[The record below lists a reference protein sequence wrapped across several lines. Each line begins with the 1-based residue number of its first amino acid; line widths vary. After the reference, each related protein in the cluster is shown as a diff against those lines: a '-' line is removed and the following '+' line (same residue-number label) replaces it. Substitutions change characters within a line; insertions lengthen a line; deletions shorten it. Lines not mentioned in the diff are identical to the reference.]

1 MTEETK
7 MILEAI
13 QKLQTEMHKTQSKL
27 DTIESKQDS
36 MEIELLRFKADTKE
50 DLQILKHET
59 KQINQNI
66 DSIYNILVSQGVTDI
81 SKTVL
86 YK

>member
-13 QKLQTEMHKTQSKL
+13 QGLQKEMHKTQSKL
-27 DTIESKQDS
+27 DTIESKQNS

-50 DLQILKHET
+50 DLQILKHEV

-66 DSIYNILVSQGVTDI
+66 DSIYNALVSQGVSDI
-81 SKTVL
+81 TKTVL

>member
-13 QKLQTEMHKTQSKL
+13 QKLQTEMCKTQEKL
-27 DTIESKQDS
+27 NVIESKQDS

-50 DLQILKHET
+50 DLRILKHEVR
-59 KQINQNI
+59 QINQNI
-66 DSIYNILVSQGVTDI
+66 DSIYNTLVSQGVSDI

>member
-13 QKLQTEMHKTQSKL
+13 QTVQTKLER
-27 DTIESKQDS
+27 IESKQDS

-50 DLQILKHET
+50 DLRILKHEVQ
-59 KQINQNI
+59 QINQNI
-66 DSIYNILVSQGVTDI
+66 DSIYNTLVSQGVTDI